1 MNMGMFSM
9 AHENVVELEQDYQKR
24 GQKPQMHPEQADENE
39 SSVSDE
45 SEEDEEAKSI
55 EEVKMNYRTTP
66 NDFSIKK

>member
-1 MNMGMFSM
+1 
-9 AHENVVELEQDYQKR
+9 
-24 GQKPQMHPEQADENE
+24 MHPEQADENE